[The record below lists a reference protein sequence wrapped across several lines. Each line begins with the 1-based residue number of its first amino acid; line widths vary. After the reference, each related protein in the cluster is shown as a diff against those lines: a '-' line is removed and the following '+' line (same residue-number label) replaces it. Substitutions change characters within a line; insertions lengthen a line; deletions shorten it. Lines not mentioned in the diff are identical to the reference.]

1 LFDRQLNRPIVES
14 AEIDGFLLHLQNE
27 KKEDSIKENEK
38 EKESGLHT
46 YSIGDV
52 EM

>member
-1 LFDRQLNRPIVES
+1 LVVFDRQLNEPIVES
-14 AEIDGFLLHLQNE
+14 AEIDGFLLHLQNQ
-27 KKEDSIKENEK
+27 KKEDIIK
-38 EKESGLHT
+38 EKEEAGLHM

>member
-1 LFDRQLNRPIVES
+1 MDDYFDRQLNEPVVQN

-27 KKEDSIKENEK
+27 KKEDVIK
-38 EKESGLHT
+38 EKEEAGLHI